1 MLVNPKADGWSSA
14 LEKRLAASGSL
25 MFRGGLREGC
35 SKMEKPFSFDVAQSD
50 FDTQGFTGRNSEQ
63 MGFSQ
68 GGIGCTLIWASRLH
82 EKIK

>member
-35 SKMEKPFSFDVAQSD
+35 SKTENPFSFDVAQSD
-50 FDTQGFTGRNSEQ
+50 FDMQGLLVEILNRWDFHKVG
-63 MGFSQ
+63 
-68 GGIGCTLIWASRLH
+68 
-82 EKIK
+82 